1 MQWPVAMLEE
11 ELWLRARR
19 RFLLGLEERRLVPS
33 FEEFRSGQEA
43 LRTLGQELLDRLGGA
58 MEPRALGYLESDEI
72 GGSFNWRFV
81 TRLPDTLAFGAAFL
95 RWLCLLGD
103 VAEVDA
109 RDAAEAAARFNLLAV
124 VADLVADR
132 RQEAALLHRLLPGER
147 LAALSESEE
156 AVSDLARDVAEM
168 PDGELRVF
176 GALLCVFFRS
186 VHRLRARAT
195 AAAAR
200 SLTDALTRA
209 WEVELLSASQTGET
223 TALAT
228 DRSVV
233 VFEVFGRL
241 ASLAAGGRSD
251 RLIARSANLTGRAV
265 AAVDDLVDIG
275 QDLANG
281 DLNAVLVA
289 ASTDRPPED
298 AAEHREALVRLL
310 DGDAIEKVAEDGL
323 TAVSSLLAELEAS
336 AVPEEIRAQWRN
348 WAAQTLVGWMR

>member
-1 MQWPVAMLEE
+1 MLWPVAMLDE

-19 RFLLGLEERRLVPS
+19 KFLLGLEERRLVPS
-33 FEEFRSGQEA
+33 FEEFRTGQEA
-43 LRTLGQELLDRLGGA
+43 LRTLGQKLLDGLAGS
-58 MEPRALGYLESDEI
+58 MESRARAYLESDEI
-72 GGSFNWRFV
+72 GGSFNRRFV

-103 VAEVDA
+103 VAEEDA
-109 RDAAEAAARFNLLAV
+109 SDAAEAAACFNLLAV

-132 RQEAALLHRLLPGER
+132 QQESALLHRLLPRER

-156 AVSDLARDVAEM
+156 AVSDLAREVAEL

-176 GALLCVFFRS
+176 GALLCLLFRS

-195 AAAAR
+195 AAAAS
-200 SLTDALTRA
+200 SLTDALARA
-209 WEVELLSASQTGET
+209 WEVELLSASQTEVT

-228 DRSVV
+228 DRSVA

-241 ASLAAGGRSD
+241 ASMAAGGRSD
-251 RLIARSANLTGRAV
+251 VLIARSASLTGRAV

-275 QDLANG
+275 QDLKSG
-281 DLNAVLVA
+281 DLNAVLVVA
-289 ASTDRPPED
+289 GLDRPRDP
-298 AAEHREALVRLL
+298 AEHREALGRLL
-310 DGDAIEKVAEDGL
+310 DSCAIEKVAEDGL
-323 TAVSSLLAELEAS
+323 TAVSSLLAVLEAS
-336 AVPEEIRAQWRN
+336 AIPEETQAEWRR

>member
-1 MQWPVAMLEE
+1 MQWPVGMLNE

-43 LRTLGQELLDRLGGA
+43 LRTLGQKLLDGLAGS
-58 MEPRALGYLESDEI
+58 MEPRALDYLESDEI
-72 GGSFNWRFV
+72 GGSFNRRFV

-103 VAEVDA
+103 VAEEDA
-109 RDAAEAAARFNLLAV
+109 RDAGEAAACFNLLAV

-132 RQEAALLHRLLPGER
+132 QQESALLHRLLPGER

-156 AVSDLARDVAEM
+156 AVSHLAREVAEL

-200 SLTDALTRA
+200 SLTDTLTRA
-209 WEVELLSASQTGET
+209 WEVELLSTSHTEAT

-233 VFEVFGRL
+233 VFDVFGKL
-241 ASLAAGGRSD
+241 ASLAAGGPSD
-251 RLIARSANLTGRAV
+251 GLIALSATLTGRAV

-275 QDLANG
+275 QDLASG

-289 ASTDRPPED
+289 AGLDRPRD
-298 AAEHREALVRLL
+298 AAEYREALVRLL
-310 DGDAIEKVAEDGL
+310 DGGAIEKVADDGL
-323 TAVSSLLAELEAS
+323 TALSSLLAEFDAS
-336 AVPEEIRAQWRN
+336 ALPEETQAEWRG